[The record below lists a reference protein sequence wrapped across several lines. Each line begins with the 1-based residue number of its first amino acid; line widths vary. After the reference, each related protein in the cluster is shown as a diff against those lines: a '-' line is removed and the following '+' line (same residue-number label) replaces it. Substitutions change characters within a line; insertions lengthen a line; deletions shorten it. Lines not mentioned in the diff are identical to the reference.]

1 MDKFSQK
8 TNDGTALNIAALKS
22 LFPEV
27 VSEGKVDFDALKTI
41 LGGEVTGDERYQF
54 TWAGKRAAM
63 LEASTSITK
72 TLRPCI
78 AESKDWETTKN
89 IFIEGDNLDAL
100 KILQNT
106 YGGKV
111 KMIYIDPPYNTGHD
125 FIYHDNFH
133 GTKNEEAIKEGAV
146 DAETGEQVK
155 DSFKE
160 NPESNGYFHSDWCS
174 MMYPRLKLARNL
186 LTKDGVV
193 VIHIDENEV
202 TNLTTLCNE
211 IFGEVNHLGTV
222 TWDKRNPKG
231 DAVGI
236 AQQHEYILYFARDK
250 REVQEAD
257 FFYRKKEHAA
267 QMLSKAAQLIKAN
280 GGANEK
286 ARKEYR
292 EWVKAQKDLS
302 GGERA
307 YDLLDENGNVFR
319 PVSMAAPDKP
329 ETRSHRP
336 LIHPVT
342 GGACPVPEKGWRFP
356 DKTMDCLLVKGE
368 VIFGKDETVQ
378 PQRKYLLKNNIW
390 EQVPSLLYFGGSD
403 NALGLPFDNPK
414 PVKIA
419 KQIIESICKEG
430 EIVMDFF
437 AGSAT
442 TGHAVMELNAEDGGE
457 RRYILVQFPEDCL
470 DGSAAAKQGF
480 KSIPQLSEKR
490 LVLAGA
496 KIKDEN
502 TLTTASLDVGF
513 RVFKVDSS
521 NLEDVFFRPADYQQD
536 HLLEMINNVKT
547 GRTGLD
553 LLFGCL
559 LEWGL
564 PIDLPTKA
572 RTDLG
577 TEVYDV
583 GEGRILACFDMN
595 VTEAVV
601 RAIAADTPDFA
612 IFRDL
617 SFTSSADK
625 INVAE
630 IFKTLSPNTKV
641 KVL

>member
-1 MDKFSQK
+1 MDKFTQK
-8 TNDGTALNIAALKS
+8 TNDGTALNIAALKN

-41 LGGEVTGDERYQF
+41 LGGEVAGDERYQF

-63 LEASTSITK
+63 LEASTPITK

-133 GTKNEEAIKEGAV
+133 GTKAVEDIMEGIV
-146 DAETGEQVK
+146 DDETGERLK
-155 DSFKE
+155 DSFKQNTE
-160 NPESNGYFHSDWCS
+160 ANGYFHSDWCS

-186 LTKDGVV
+186 LAEEGV
-193 VIHIDENEV
+193 IFISIDD
-202 TNLTTLCNE
+202 NE
-211 IFGEVNHLGTV
+211 IVNARRLCDEVFGECN
-222 TWDKRNPKG
+222 
-231 DAVGI
+231 AI
-236 AQQHEYILYFARDK
+236 AQCVWEKMYTTKNDAGSFSECHEYVLIYARDYNAVNIALLPRTAEMDARYVNSDNDSRGPWK
-250 REVQEAD
+250 PIP
-257 FFYRKKEHAA
+257 
-267 QMLSKAAQLIKAN
+267 LSAK
-280 GGANEK
+280 
-286 ARKEYR
+286 
-292 EWVKAQKDLS
+292 
-302 GGERA
+302 GERK
-307 YDLLDENGNVFR
+307 NGR
-319 PVSMAAPDKP
+319 YPVVSPLTGKEWYPDP
-329 ETRSHRP
+329 DSHWLYRRED
-336 LIHPVT
+336 T
-342 GGACPVPEKGWRFP
+342 EKMIADHR
-356 DKTMDCLLVKGE
+356 
-368 VIFGKDETVQ
+368 IYFGKDGNAKPNVKRFLTEVQ
-378 PQRKYLLKNNIW
+378 QGTKVKTLWKYDEVGSNDSAKRELRA
-390 EQVPSLLYFGGSD
+390 LYDEKFI
-403 NALGLPFDNPK
+403 PFSFPK
-414 PVKIA
+414 PTTLIDRMLT
-419 KQIIESICKEG
+419 IIGDEG
-430 EIVMDFF
+430 AIVLDFF
-437 AGSAT
+437 SGSGT
-442 TGHAVMELNAEDGGE
+442 TAHAVLSRNERDKGNRKFIMVQLPEVCAKDSEAVKAGYKNICEIGKERIRRAGE
-457 RRYILVQFPEDCL
+457 
-470 DGSAAAKQGF
+470 
-480 KSIPQLSEKR
+480 
-490 LVLAGA
+490 
-496 KIKDEN
+496 KIKVEHP
-502 TLTTASLDVGF
+502 LTTQNLDVGF

-583 GEGRILACFDMN
+583 GGGRILACFDMN

-601 RAIAADTPDFA
+601 RAIAAETPDFA